1 MKKLL
6 ALLFH
11 PWLLLALGLL
21 ALAMLIWFIGPLV
34 AIAEWRPLE
43 SVNARL
49 IAIALPVV
57 LVLLRGGWRAWK
69 ARSTQNKL
77 MDSLLTRAPTA
88 PATPGVAETEVATL
102 TQRFEEAIQTL
113 RQVRLNAAGT
123 RPGLRDWLA
132 VSNRQYLY
140 QLPWYVFIGTS
151 GSGKTTALVNSG
163 LQFPLAEQFG
173 TARIRGVGGTRNCD
187 WWFTDEAVLLDT
199 AGRYT
204 TQESDREADRGAWEG
219 FLALLK
225 KFRPRRPIN
234 GILLT
239 VSVAD
244 LLTESLEARE
254 RHAQSLRARIQELH
268 QTFAIRFPIYVLLS
282 KTDLLAGFTEFF
294 DDLGKEQRG
303 QVWGMTF
310 PYRGIEDRTPPLA
323 GFAEEYTAL
332 ETRLRERL
340 LDRLQ
345 QERDLSRRAAIFGF
359 PQQFA
364 LLRAPLEDLLGRVFA
379 VSKFDTAPLLRGIYL
394 TSGTQEGSPIDR
406 MMGGLARAFGLRPS
420 TLATQSASG
429 RSYFLTRL
437 LRDVVF
443 REQAL
448 AGLNLRVERR
458 RRLIQW
464 ATYGM
469 LGLFTLGAGV
479 AWWSSYHKNQTY
491 LASVEQRLASVRQQ
505 LASLPAATR
514 GDSLALLP
522 VLQSVQALGR
532 ATGTQDGATPTGM
545 GFGLYQGDKL
555 AGAADQAYQ
564 RLLRDAFLPR
574 LVLRLEQ
581 LLRSSNAD
589 NPEFTY
595 ETLKAY
601 LMLHDPAH
609 FDANTLRG
617 WIGLDWQRN
626 LPRDVSNEQRAA
638 LQAHLDTLL
647 DAGAVVS
654 PLPVDQALIRDVRL
668 QLSQYSLPRRV
679 YSRLKRQGVGS
690 TYPAF
695 SVARVAGPGA
705 ALAFVRA
712 SGAPLTEGV
721 PGLYSFDAY
730 HHAFLKQAASV
741 SRQLADEEAWVLG
754 QRSDTAAPG
763 LSANQ
768 RLTEQ
773 VRRLYLD
780 DYARVWEAFIAD
792 LKLRP
797 SRNMQDSIQLARL
810 LSAVDSPLPPLL
822 RAMTRETTLATKRQA
837 EKTLV
842 DKASDKFGKT
852 RADLEKLFGAAA
864 SPAAVAPV
872 SGSLE
877 AQLVDSRFESLHRLV
892 EVPPGGA
899 APIDGVLQLLNEVFV
914 LLNATETAVKSG
926 SPPPPSDVPN
936 KIKAKA
942 TEMPEPLRS
951 MLQTLSQA
959 SAQQA
964 LGAIHNILSAGI
976 GSEIGDFCRQAISGR
991 YPFNRGSS
999 RDVTQDDFARLFAP
1013 GGLFDTVF
1021 QKQLAPYVDTATRP
1035 WSLRSV
1041 NDVSMGA
1048 SSALIQ
1054 FQRAA
1059 TIRDVFFRSGGNSL
1073 GLRLEFKP
1081 LEMDATINQFILDV
1095 DGQLVKYSH
1104 GPQVPQS
1111 VQWPGPRGSGQV
1123 RISIQPPTPSG
1134 TSGTSTQGPWALFRL
1149 FDRLSIGKTS
1159 QAERFRVVFDIGGR
1173 KTTFEVVASSV
1184 QNPFR
1189 LPELAQFQCPGG
1201 L

>member
-11 PWLLLALGLL
+11 PWLLLTLGLL
-21 ALAMLIWFIGPLV
+21 AVALLIWFIGPLV
-34 AIAEWRPLE
+34 AIGELRPLE

-49 IAIALPVV
+49 IAIALPV
-57 LVLLRGGWRAWK
+57 LTVLLRSGWRAWK
-69 ARSTQNKL
+69 ARRTQRKM
-77 MDSLLTRAPTA
+77 MDSLLTHAPSTPAA
-88 PATPGVAETEVATL
+88 PSVAETEVATL
-102 TQRFEEAIQTL
+102 TQRFEEAIKTL

-140 QLPWYVFIGTS
+140 QLPWYVFIGAP
-151 GSGKTTALVNSG
+151 GSGKTTALINSG

-173 TARIRGVGGTRNCD
+173 TASIRGVGGTRNCD

-204 TQESDREADRGAWEG
+204 TQESDREVDRSAWEG

-225 KFRPRRPIN
+225 KFRPRQPIN
-234 GILLT
+234 GILL
-239 VSVAD
+239 VISVAD

-268 QTFAIRFPIYVLLS
+268 QTFATRFPIYVLLS

-310 PYRGIEDRTPPLA
+310 PYRGVEDRTPPLNDF
-323 GFAEEYTAL
+323 GQEYTAL

-345 QERDLSRRAAIFGF
+345 QERDLTRRAAIFGF

-379 VSKFDTAPLLRGIYL
+379 VSKFDSAPLLRGIYL

-406 MMGGLARAFGLRPS
+406 LMGGLARAFGLRQP

-437 LRDVVF
+437 LHNVVF

-458 RRLIQW
+458 RNLIQW
-464 ATYGM
+464 AAYGL
-469 LGLFTLGAGV
+469 LGLVTLIVGV
-479 AWWSSYHKNQTY
+479 AWWSSYQKNQNY
-491 LASVEQRLASVRQQ
+491 LVSVEQRLASVGQQ
-505 LASLPAATR
+505 LASLPAATH

-532 ATGTQDGATPTGM
+532 ATGMQDEARPVGM
-545 GFGLYQGDKL
+545 GYGLYQGDKL

-574 LVLRLEQ
+574 LALRLEQ
-581 LLRSSNAD
+581 LLRGSSAD

-601 LMLHDPAH
+601 LMLHDRAH
-609 FDANTLRG
+609 FDADALRS

-626 LPRDVSNEQRAA
+626 LPRDVTNDQRAA
-638 LQAHLDTLL
+638 LQVYLDALL
-647 DAGAVVS
+647 GAGAVVS
-654 PLPVDQALIRDVRL
+654 PLPADQALIRDVRL
-668 QLSQYSLPRRV
+668 QLAQYPLPKRV
-679 YSRLKRQGVGS
+679 YSRLKRQDIGS

-695 SVARVAGPGA
+695 TVARVAGPGA

-712 SGAPLTEGV
+712 SGAPLTDGV

-730 HHAFLKQAASV
+730 HQAFIKQADSV
-741 SRQLADEEAWVLG
+741 SRQLANEEAWVLG
-754 QRSDTAAPG
+754 QRSDAAG
-763 LSANQ
+763 LGTNQ

-773 VRRLYLD
+773 VRRLYLE
-780 DYARVWEAFIAD
+780 DYARVWEAFLAD

-810 LSAVDSPLPPLL
+810 LSAVDSPLPLLL
-822 RAMTRETTLATKRQA
+822 RAVTRETTLAAKRQA

-842 DKASDKFGKT
+842 DQASDKFGKT

-864 SPAAVAPV
+864 SPAAAVPV
-872 SGSLE
+872 PALE

-899 APIDGVLQLLNEVFV
+899 APIDGILQLLNEVYV

-936 KIKAKA
+936 KIKAEA
-942 TEMPEPLRS
+942 TRMPEPLRG

-964 LGAIHNILSAGI
+964 LGATRLTLSAGI
-976 GSEIGDFCRQAISGR
+976 ASDIGDFCRQAISGR
-991 YPFNRGSS
+991 YPFNRGST

-1021 QKQLAPYVDTATRP
+1021 QKQLAPYVDTGTRP

-1041 NDVSMGA
+1041 NDVSMGP
-1048 SSALIQ
+1048 SGALIQ

-1073 GLRLEFKP
+1073 GLRLDFKP
-1081 LEMDATINQFILDV
+1081 LEMDAAINQFILDV

-1111 VQWPGPRGSGQV
+1111 VQWPGPRGSTQV
-1123 RISIQPPTPSG
+1123 RVSIQPPAPTG
-1134 TSGTSTQGPWALFRL
+1134 TSGMSTEGPWALFRL
-1149 FDRLSIGKTS
+1149 FDKLSIEKTG
-1159 QAERFRVVFDIGGR
+1159 QAERFRVTFDIGGR
-1173 KTTFEVVASSV
+1173 TATFEVVASSV

-1189 LPELAQFQCPGG
+1189 LPELAQFQCPGE

>member
-1 MKKLL
+1 MKKIL
-6 ALLFH
+6 ALMFH
-11 PWLLLALGLL
+11 PRLLLTLGLL
-21 ALAMLIWFIGPLV
+21 ALTLLIWFIGPLV
-34 AIAEWRPLE
+34 AIGEWRPLE
-43 SVNARL
+43 SLNARL
-49 IAIALPVV
+49 VAIALLV
-57 LVLLRGGWRAWK
+57 LIVLLRSGWQAWK
-69 ARSTQNKL
+69 ARSTQRKL
-77 MDSLLTRAPTA
+77 MDSLLTRAPSA
-88 PATPGVAETEVATL
+88 PAVPSVAETEVATL
-102 TQRFEEAIQTL
+102 TQRFEEAIKTL

-140 QLPWYVFIGTS
+140 QLPWYVFIGAP

-173 TARIRGVGGTRNCD
+173 TASIRGVGGTRNCD

-204 TQESDREADRGAWEG
+204 TQESDHEVDRSAWEG
-219 FLALLK
+219 FLSLLK

-234 GILLT
+234 GILL
-239 VSVAD
+239 VISVAD
-244 LLTESLEARE
+244 LLTESPEARE
-254 RHAQSLRARIQELH
+254 RQAQSLRTRIQELH
-268 QTFAIRFPIYVLLS
+268 QTFATRFPIYVLLS

-294 DDLGKEQRG
+294 DDLGKEQRE

-310 PYRGIEDRTPPLA
+310 PYRGVEDRTPPLDDF
-323 GFAEEYTAL
+323 GQEYTAL
-332 ETRLRERL
+332 EMRLRERL

-345 QERDLSRRAAIFGF
+345 QERDLTRRAAIFGF

-379 VSKFDTAPLLRGIYL
+379 VSKFDSAPLLRGIYL

-406 MMGGLARAFGLRPS
+406 LIGKLARAFGLRQP

-437 LRDVVF
+437 LHDVVF

-458 RRLIQW
+458 RSLIQW
-464 ATYGM
+464 AAYGL
-469 LGLFTLGAGV
+469 LGLVTLVVSV
-479 AWWSSYHKNQTY
+479 AWWSSYQKNQTY
-491 LASVEQRLASVRQQ
+491 LASIEQRLVSVRQQ
-505 LASLPAATR
+505 LANLPAATR

-522 VLQSVQALGR
+522 VLQSVQSFGR
-532 ATGTQDGATPTGM
+532 ATGMQDEATPGGM
-545 GFGLYQGDKL
+545 GYGLFQGDKL
-555 AGAADQAYQ
+555 SGAADQAYQ

-574 LVLRLEQ
+574 LALRLEQ
-581 LLRSSNAD
+581 LLRSSSAD

-601 LMLHDPAH
+601 LMLHDRAH
-609 FDANTLRG
+609 FDADALRS
-617 WIGLDWQRN
+617 WIGLDWKRN
-626 LPRDVSNEQRAA
+626 LPRDVTNDQRAA
-638 LQAHLDTLL
+638 LQTHLDALL

-654 PLPVDQALIRDVRL
+654 PLPADQALIRDVRQ
-668 QLSQYSLPRRV
+668 QLAQYPLPKRV
-679 YSRLKRQGVGS
+679 YSRLKRQGIGS

-695 SVARVAGPGA
+695 TVARVAGPGA

-712 SGAPLTEGV
+712 SGAPLTDGV

-730 HHAFLKQAASV
+730 HQAFIKQAASV
-741 SRQLADEEAWVLG
+741 SRQLANEEDWVLG
-754 QRSDTAAPG
+754 QRSDAAG
-763 LSANQ
+763 LNANQ

-773 VRRLYLD
+773 VRRLYLE
-780 DYARVWEAFIAD
+780 DYARIWEAFIAD

-822 RAMTRETTLATKRQA
+822 RALTRETTLATKRQA

-842 DKASDKFGKT
+842 DQTSDKLGKT
-852 RADLEKLFGAAA
+852 RADLEKLFGTAA
-864 SPAAVAPV
+864 SPAAAVPV

-877 AQLVDSRFESLHRLV
+877 TQLVDSRFESLHRLV

-899 APIDGVLQLLNEVFV
+899 AAIDGVLQLLNEVYV

-926 SPPPPSDVPN
+926 SPPPPSDLPN
-936 KIKAKA
+936 KIKAEA
-942 TEMPEPLRS
+942 TRMPEPLRG
-951 MLQTLSQA
+951 MLQSLSQA

-964 LGAIHNILSAGI
+964 IGTTRSTLSAGI
-976 GSEIGDFCRQAISGR
+976 ASEIGDFCQQAINGR
-991 YPFNRGSS
+991 YPFSRGST

-1013 GGLFDTVF
+1013 GGLFDRVF
-1021 QKQLAPYVDTATRP
+1021 QKQLAPYVDTGTRP

-1073 GLRLEFKP
+1073 GLRLDFKP
-1081 LEMDATINQFILDV
+1081 LEMDAAINQFILDI

-1104 GPQVPQS
+1104 GPQVPQT
-1111 VQWPGPRGSGQV
+1111 VQWPGPRGSTQV
-1123 RISIQPPTPSG
+1123 RVSIQPPAPTG
-1134 TSGTSTQGPWALFRL
+1134 TSGISTEGPWALFRL
-1149 FDRLSIGKTS
+1149 FDKLSIEKTG
-1159 QAERFRVVFDIGGR
+1159 QAERFRVTFDIGGR
-1173 KTTFEVVASSV
+1173 TATFEVFASSV

-1189 LPELAQFQCPGG
+1189 LPELAQFQCPGE